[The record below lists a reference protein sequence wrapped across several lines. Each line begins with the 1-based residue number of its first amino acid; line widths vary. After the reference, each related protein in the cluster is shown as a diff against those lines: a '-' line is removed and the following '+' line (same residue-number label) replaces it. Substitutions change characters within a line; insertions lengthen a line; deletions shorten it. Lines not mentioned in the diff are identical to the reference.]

1 MTCRI
6 EATLQVLL
14 LSSLIV
20 NMGSTQEEDGGEEE
34 SPPSSP
40 AMSPTVVDDEGSDLS
55 LAPWPDS
62 KGFAVS
68 DVDDVPGD
76 ADNHD
81 GISLESPGASSV
93 GAPEA

>member
-1 MTCRI
+1 
-6 EATLQVLL
+6 
-14 LSSLIV
+14 
-20 NMGSTQEEDGGEEE
+20 MGSTQEEDGGEEDGGEEE

-68 DVDDVPGD
+68 DVDDVPGA